1 MDSLGNFIFIV
12 FEILIDGI
20 YNLEVEVKIV
30 DGSGSVKFV
39 IIIDFVIDKLIFE
52 FLFESSVFGYKGLM
66 LILMFLIVG
75 MVEENV
81 KVDIYVDNKL
91 VVSVDVDKD
100 GNWSYE
106 FKDNELFEGEN
117 SIKVVVVD
125 KVGNKNEMMDSIII
139 DIIFLEKLM
148 IELDD
153 SSDFG
158 IKNDNIINSIL
169 LIFIGVVEFGFIVF
183 IYFGFK
189 YFGEVIVVKDGIWS
203 YMFIMLFKDGEYNI
217 IVIVIDI
224 VGYILVMVNLFFIID
239 ICISYFSV
247 EIEMMNDSGIVGDNV
262 INNICLIFIGK
273 IELNVII
280 SVINS
285 EIGEEVIFK
294 VNDKGEWMFNFI
306 FDLVEGINNFM
317 FIVEDVVGNKKDFFF
332 SYVIDIIVFVFL
344 MVFLEDFVVLL
355 NGIILLGNDLLV
367 LVGMVELKFIILLM

>member
-169 LIFIGVVEFGFIVF
+169 LIFIGVVESGFIVF

-224 VGYILVMVNLFFIID
+224 VGYIFVMVNLFFIID

-247 EIEMMNDSGIVGDNV
+247 EIEMIDDSGIVGDNV

-306 FDLVEGINNFM
+306 LDLVEGVNNFM

-332 SYVIDIIVFVFL
+332 SYVIDIVVFVFL